1 MRRIISGVAIV
12 ALGVALAGCS
22 GKSGGGGAAAAADAT
37 LASFTGEWKVTAH
50 IVAPW
55 FTGPGFDP
63 EPDAEIL
70 EKVLT
75 ITEKATSG
83 PAILTCELATF
94 DLKSLPVAGLFEGNV
109 PDPYIAKAALGVG
122 QDETPTL
129 MEGCTSGGSD
139 KEMNY
144 HLIGKDKMLLGL
156 DNIVYQFE
164 RPSAQTPAQAAR
176 PAAAAPVAPPA
187 PAEAPKPH

>member
-1 MRRIISGVAIV
+1 MRGIISGAAVI
-12 ALGVALAGCS
+12 ALGVALASCS
-22 GKSGGGGAAAAADAT
+22 GKSADGSGATAADAT
-37 LASFTGEWKVTAH
+37 LASFTGEWKMTAH

-70 EKVLT
+70 DKVLT
-75 ITEKATSG
+75 ITETGTSG
-83 PAILTCELATF
+83 PTILTCELATF

-109 PDPYIAKAALGVG
+109 PDPYIAKAALGVD
-122 QDETPTL
+122 QEQTPTL

-139 KEMNY
+139 KELNY
-144 HLIGKDKMLLGL
+144 HLVGKDKLLLGL

-164 RPSAQTPAQAAR
+164 RSKAE
-176 PAAAAPVAPPA
+176 PAAAPTPDPA
-187 PAEAPKPH
+187 KAAKPQ

>member
-1 MRRIISGVAIV
+1 MRSIISGIAIV

-22 GKSGGGGAAAAADAT
+22 GKSGGGGNAAAMDAT
-37 LASFTGEWKVTAH
+37 LASFAGEWKVTAH

-70 EKVLT
+70 GKVLT
-75 ITEKATSG
+75 ITETATSG

-94 DLKSLPVAGLFEGNV
+94 DLKSLPVAGLFEGNA
-109 PDPYIAKAALGVG
+109 PDPYVAKAALGVE
-122 QDETPTL
+122 QDQTPTL

-139 KEMNY
+139 KELNY

-156 DNIVYQFE
+156 DNIVYQFG
-164 RPSAQTPAQAAR
+164 RPDAQTPAQAGK
-176 PAAAAPVAPPA
+176 PAAPAA
-187 PAEAPKPH
+187 PAEAPKPQ

>member
-1 MRRIISGVAIV
+1 MRTMNPATAII
-12 ALGVALAGCS
+12 ALGLALASCS
-22 GKSGGGGAAAAADAT
+22 GKSSGAPGTSAEAT

-55 FTGPGFDP
+55 FKGPGFDP

-75 ITEKATSG
+75 ITEQATSG

-109 PDPYIAKAALGVG
+109 PDPYVAKAALGV
-122 QDETPTL
+122 EAEVTPTL

-144 HLIGKDKMLLGL
+144 HLIGKDKMLLGF
-156 DNIVYQFE
+156 DNIVYQFG
-164 RPSAQTPAQAAR
+164 RVGAAKPA
-176 PAAAAPVAPPA
+176 PAAAPA
-187 PAEAPKPH
+187 PADAPKPQ

>member
-1 MRRIISGVAIV
+1 MRKVSSGAWVL
-12 ALGVALAGCS
+12 ALGVLLAGCS
-22 GKSGGGGAAAAADAT
+22 GKSADGGNAAAGDAT
-37 LASFTGEWKVTAH
+37 LASFTGEWKVRGH

-55 FTGPGFDP
+55 FTGPEFLP

-70 EKVLT
+70 GKALV
-75 ITEKATSG
+75 ITATGTSG

-109 PDPYIAKAALGVG
+109 PDPYVARAALGVA
-122 QDETPTL
+122 QEQTPTL

-144 HLIGKDKMLLGL
+144 HLIGSDTLLLGL

-164 RPSAQTPAQAAR
+164 RAKADAQ
-176 PAAAAPVAPPA
+176 
-187 PAEAPKPH
+187 KP